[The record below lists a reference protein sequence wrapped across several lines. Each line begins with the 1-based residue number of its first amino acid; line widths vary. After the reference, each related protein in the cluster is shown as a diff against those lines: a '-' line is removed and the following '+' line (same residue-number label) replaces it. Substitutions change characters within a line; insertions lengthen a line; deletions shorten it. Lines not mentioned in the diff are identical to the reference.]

1 MSTFHDA
8 ASFVRSRLQA
18 MGARVSQDQM
28 QDLVKDLKVAMGRS
42 LTAADVNAVVAAFQE
57 IVVMP
62 HAAMIPMPV
71 PQASAPSFA

>member
-1 MSTFHDA
+1 MTTFTA

-18 MGARVSQDQM
+18 MGSRVSQEQM
-28 QDLVKDLKVAMGRS
+28 RDLVSDLKVAMGRT

-57 IVVMP
+57 IIVMP